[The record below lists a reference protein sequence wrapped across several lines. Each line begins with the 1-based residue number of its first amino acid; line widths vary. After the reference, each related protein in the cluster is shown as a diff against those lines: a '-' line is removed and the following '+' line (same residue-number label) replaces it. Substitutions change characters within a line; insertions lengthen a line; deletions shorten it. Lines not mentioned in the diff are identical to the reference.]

1 MKPAR
6 FRRNEKTFDEL
17 FAWER
22 AIILAQMVGER
33 SLGFSQA
40 NHLQVEIYDVSQK
53 FLNKDQHDLTLAE
66 NSRKDP
72 KCLEKYAISR
82 ILWKRTIDRD
92 IFIQ

>member
-1 MKPAR
+1 
-6 FRRNEKTFDEL
+6 
-17 FAWER
+17 
-22 AIILAQMVGER
+22 MVRER

-40 NHLQVEIYDVSQK
+40 NHLQAEIYHVSRK

-72 KCLEKYAISR
+72 ECLEKYAVSG